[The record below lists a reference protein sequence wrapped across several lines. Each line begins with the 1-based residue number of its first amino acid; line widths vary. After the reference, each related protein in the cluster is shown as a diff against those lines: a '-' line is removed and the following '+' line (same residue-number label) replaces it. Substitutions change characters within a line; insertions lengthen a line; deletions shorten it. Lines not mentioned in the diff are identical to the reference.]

1 MSDDSFE
8 HDEFDELSPGDFL
21 YQSDQELF
29 LMVMAEN
36 EDSYQFAA
44 HGWRNIDKHRVE
56 EYIDGESAKLFTQE
70 TVESVI
76 DDAADDTYEDSY
88 RKLHDLFDVYS
99 NADFDKDGPHERF
112 SLDESEQ

>member
-8 HDEFDELSPGDFL
+8 HDSFDELKPGDFL

-29 LMVMAEN
+29 LVVMAEN

-44 HGWRNIDKHRVE
+44 HGWRNIDKNRVK
-56 EYIDGESAKLFTQE
+56 EYINGDGSKLFTQE

-76 DDAADDTYEDSY
+76 DDGGDGKDRASY
-88 RKLHDLFDVYS
+88 HKLSDLFEVYAA
-99 NADFDKDGPHERF
+99 ADFDEDGPHERF
-112 SLDESEQ
+112 SLDENQ